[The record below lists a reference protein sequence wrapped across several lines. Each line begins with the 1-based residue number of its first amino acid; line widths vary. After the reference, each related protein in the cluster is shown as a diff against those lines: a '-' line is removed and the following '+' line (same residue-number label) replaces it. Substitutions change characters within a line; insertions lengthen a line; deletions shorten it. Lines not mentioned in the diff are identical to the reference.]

1 MHVIHYANVLF
12 SAAVKPVVV
21 TFLLAF
27 IATSAA
33 PVLLTIC
40 RTSSSA
46 IAQRPHDALCLS
58 VVSFKSS
65 IRRVQSSV
73 IGHFGFRSRLAT
85 DLPLCTR
92 SSLIFH
98 WLWSDSLIRSGLYGK
113 WTSTHCHKLKT
124 TARSHSSHRS
134 NSQLFAEN
142 YDFCLPHLR
151 LTPSLWAYPS
161 EYCHNVWYGKTRMV
175 WLCLFRWVST
185 EYTNERDGQTDV
197 QTPHNSIDH
206 LCIAS
211 CSKNVHF
218 FCIKL
223 VLNSIVE
230 ILLMATAE

>member
-92 SSLIFH
+92 SSLLLSSTGCDKIHWYVVVCMVNGRPHTAINLKLLHGRTPVIDPTANYSLRITIFAYH
-98 WLWSDSLIRSGLYGK
+98 TCVWRPRYGHTRRNIAIMFGTEK
-113 WTSTHCHKLKT
+113 REWCGYVCLDEFQQNTRTNVMDRRTYIHRI
-124 TARSHSSHRS
+124 TA
-134 NSQLFAEN
+134 
-142 YDFCLPHLR
+142 
-151 LTPSLWAYPS
+151 
-161 EYCHNVWYGKTRMV
+161 
-175 WLCLFRWVST
+175 
-185 EYTNERDGQTDV
+185 
-197 QTPHNSIDH
+197 
-206 LCIAS
+206 
-211 CSKNVHF
+211 
-218 FCIKL
+218 
-223 VLNSIVE
+223 
-230 ILLMATAE
+230 